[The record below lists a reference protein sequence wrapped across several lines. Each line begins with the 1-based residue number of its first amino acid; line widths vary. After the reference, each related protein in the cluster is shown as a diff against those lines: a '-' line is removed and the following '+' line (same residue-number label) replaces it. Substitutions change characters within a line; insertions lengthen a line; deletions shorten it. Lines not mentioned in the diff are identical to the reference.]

1 MNHHKQGINI
11 FQLISSA
18 GYFGAENVL
27 VQLSVEL
34 GKSGFCNPVIGV
46 FENLQNPHL
55 EIIEECRKHKIE
67 TNNFRCRGK
76 FDFRTIRELRK
87 FIQQKKID
95 IVHSHG
101 YKANVYSF
109 LANYGL
115 STSHV
120 ATCHNWLGD
129 EAKMKFYAALD
140 RFFLRKFDKVIAVSE
155 KIKRKVIESGVSA
168 KKVTIIQNGISL
180 NRFDTCQTGKDIKR
194 ELGITDGCTVI
205 GAVGRLSSEKGHRIL
220 LMAAKAIFEQFPGT
234 IFIIVGD
241 GPLKKELQREF
252 NSSSIIFTGIRNDIP
267 DLYRCMDFLVLPS
280 LTEGFPM
287 VILEAMASKL
297 PVVATRVGEVP
308 SLINRENGILVEPG
322 DVEGINQALLYLL
335 RNRAIAKGMGQKGY
349 QWVKDHFSSEK
360 MARDYMGIYKDVMN
374 TG

>member
-1 MNHHKQGINI
+1 MKSHKQLINV
-11 FQLISSA
+11 FQLISSS

-27 VQLSVEL
+27 VQLSAEL
-34 GKSGFCNPVIGV
+34 GKSGFCNPIIGV
-46 FENLQNPHL
+46 FENLQNLHL
-55 EIIEECRKHKIE
+55 EIIEECRRHEIE
-67 TNNFRCRGK
+67 TNRFRCRGK

-87 FIQQKKID
+87 FIQEKKID

-109 LANYGL
+109 FANYGL
-115 STSHV
+115 SASHI

-129 EAKMKFYAALD
+129 EAKMKVYTALD

-155 KIKRKVIESGVSA
+155 DIRQKIINSGVSA
-168 KKVTIIQNGISL
+168 KKVAVIQNGISL
-180 NRFDTCQTGKDIKR
+180 NRFDTCQSGKDIRK
-194 ELGITDGCTVI
+194 ELGISDGNAVI
-205 GAVGRLSSEKGHRIL
+205 GTVGRLSSEKGHRIL
-220 LMAAKAIFEQFPGT
+220 LMAAKGISKQFPGT

-241 GPLKKELQREF
+241 GPLKKELEREF
-252 NSSSIIFTGIRNDIP
+252 NSPSIIFTGIRNDVP

-280 LTEGFPM
+280 FTEGFPM
-287 VILEAMASKL
+287 VILEAMASRL

-322 DVEGINQALLYLL
+322 DVEGIKQALLYLL
-335 RNRAIAKGMGQKGY
+335 KNREIAKGMGQNGF

>member
-1 MNHHKQGINI
+1 MKSHKQLVNI

-27 VQLSVEL
+27 VQLSAEL

-55 EIIEECRKHKIE
+55 EIIEECRKNEIA

-109 LANYGL
+109 LASYGL
-115 STSHV
+115 STLHV

-129 EAKMKFYAALD
+129 ESKMKFYAALD

-155 KIKRKVIESGVSA
+155 NIKQKNIESGVSA
-168 KKVTIIQNGISL
+168 EKVTVIQNGISL
-180 NRFDTCQTGKDIKR
+180 NRFDNCQSGKDIRK
-194 ELGITDGCTVI
+194 ELGITDRSAVI

-220 LMAAKAIFEQFPGT
+220 LIAGKAIFEQFPEA

-241 GPLKKELQREF
+241 GPLKRELQREF

-280 LTEGFPM
+280 LNEGFPM

-308 SLINRENGILVEPG
+308 LLINRENGILVEPG
-322 DVEGINQALLYLL
+322 DVEGIKQALFYLL
-335 RNRAIAKGMGQKGY
+335 ENRVIAKGMGQKGY
-349 QWVKDHFSSEK
+349 QRVKDHFSSEK
-360 MARDYMGIYKDVMN
+360 MAKDYMGIYKDVMN
-374 TG
+374 MG